1 MGIQRDMVNT
11 NTPWEAVAGYAR
23 AVRVGDRILVS
34 GTTAAGPNG
43 VVGAGDPAAQARFIL
58 DRIEW
63 AIQQLGGTL
72 RDVVCTRVY
81 VRHIE
86 DWEAVAQVHGER
98 FGAIRPANTL
108 VQANLVGDEYLVEIE
123 AEAIVGSGDAV
134 QHSVKQ

>member
-1 MGIQRDMVNT
+1 MGIQRDIVST
-11 NTPWEAVAGYAR
+11 NTPWEAMAGYAR

-43 VVGAGDPAAQARFIL
+43 VVGAGDPAAQAHFIL

-63 AIQQLGGTL
+63 AIRQLGGTL
-72 RDVVCTRVY
+72 RDVVRTRVY

-86 DWEAVAQVHGER
+86 DWEAVARVHGER
-98 FGAIRPANTL
+98 FGDIRPANTL

-123 AEAIVGSGDAV
+123 AEAIIGSGHAI
-134 QHSVKQ
+134 